1 MYKQLII
8 ITNKKV
14 KEELLKNFD
23 YIIINNNYELI
34 DTYKLKYNNEEI
46 DFDYIISDRLIYN
59 LLVEDGYIITNQFY
73 EGSIDNYFIIGPL
86 NKSINSTDNQIKT
99 IIDYLNG
106 NI

>member
-1 MYKQLII
+1 MYKQLIV
-8 ITNKKV
+8 ITNTPIN
-14 KEELLKNFD
+14 EELLKNFD
-23 YIIINNNYELI
+23 YKIINNNFELI
-34 DTYKLKYNNEEI
+34 NTYKLKYNNEEI
-46 DFDYIISDRLIYN
+46 DFDYIISDRLINN
-59 LLVEDGYIITNQFY
+59 LLIEDGYIITNQFY